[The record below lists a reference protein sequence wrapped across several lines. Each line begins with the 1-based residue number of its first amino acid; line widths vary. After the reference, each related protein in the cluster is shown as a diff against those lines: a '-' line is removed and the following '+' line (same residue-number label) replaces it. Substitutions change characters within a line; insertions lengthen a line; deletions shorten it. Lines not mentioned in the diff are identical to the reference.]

1 MKGKNTALAAYG
13 ILLICLSFALGYL
26 LGHGGGRSEI
36 RVITAPAET
45 ARQMVLAEKEEATTL
60 SDDMTKVPTKEE
72 PLNINT
78 AKQAELEQ
86 LPGIGPEL
94 AGRIIA
100 YRQEHGEFVSKEQIM
115 DVSGIGEK
123 RFADMEAIITT
134 GGTQ

>member
-1 MKGKNTALAAYG
+1 MKGKNTAMAAYG

-36 RVITAPAET
+36 RVIAAPTET
-45 ARQMVLAEKEEATTL
+45 VRQSILEKEETIP
-60 SDDMTKVPTKEE
+60 SEDMTKVPTKEE

-123 RFADMEAIITT
+123 RFADMESIITT
-134 GGTQ
+134 GGVQ

>member
-1 MKGKNTALAAYG
+1 MKGRNTALAAYG
-13 ILLICLSFALGYL
+13 ILLVCLSFALGYL
-26 LGHGGGRSEI
+26 LGHGNGRSEI
-36 RVITAPAET
+36 RVVSTPAET
-45 ARQMVLAEKEEATTL
+45 AQQMVLAEKEEAKVL
-60 SDDMTKVPTKEE
+60 SEDMTKIPTKEE

-100 YRQEHGEFVSKEQIM
+100 YRQEHGDFVSKEQIM

-123 RFADMEAIITT
+123 RFTQMEAIITT